1 MRYEFLVMQGVLS
14 IVKNHYTTLKKK
26 KSYLNWSG

>member
-1 MRYEFLVMQGVLS
+1 MRYESLVMQGVLS

-26 KSYLNWSG
+26 SYLNWSG